1 MEYKKLLS
9 VILLAVVLCFVSGA
23 GYGEVQEW
31 MDKEEVSFMDIS
43 LLQARIDYIMQR
55 PNDFMNVVLY
65 YDPSGIIGREV
76 FAGNI
81 DTEGKIIVRIEDTRD
96 FFAGQPELLIIPF
109 ALELNSIYKLSSLGS
124 VATDRDSDIVAIFYR
139 EGKELGYFSEGEY
152 YLWEELK

>member
-1 MEYKKLLS
+1 
-9 VILLAVVLCFVSGA
+9 
-23 GYGEVQEW
+23 

-96 FFAGQPELLIIPF
+96 FFAGEPELLIIPF
-109 ALELNSIYKLSSLGS
+109 ALELNYIYTLSSLGS

-139 EGKELGYFSEGEY
+139 EGKELGYFYQGEY
-152 YLWEELK
+152 HLWSE